1 MVDRIAEIWGT
12 RTPYPKDGLW
22 PVRVDQAL
30 GEGVTEDDVDRWV
43 QSACVLC
50 SNGCACDIAVKD
62 GAMVGI
68 RGRAGDLVNH
78 GRLGPKGLFA
88 SWQGVSHRDRLKRP
102 LIREN
107 GRLVECDWD
116 TAMNRIAERSR
127 QLLRERGPLSHGFYT
142 SGQLFLEEYYALAV
156 IGKAGLGTP
165 HMDGNTRLCTATAA
179 AALKESFGADGQPG
193 TYTDIDSCDAIFL
206 YGHNM
211 AETQTVLWSRVL
223 DRIAGPD
230 RPKVVC
236 VDPRDTEVA
245 RYADVHLA
253 VRPGTNLALMNAL
266 VHEILAHGWFDKDY
280 VNEHTVGLDKL
291 KATVLPWTAEAAAA
305 VCDVRAADIREAA
318 RIFGTSGRVLSTVL
332 QGFYQSAQA
341 TAASCQVNN
350 LHLLRG
356 LLGRPGC
363 GILQMNG
370 QPTAQNNRECG
381 ADGDLP
387 GFRNWE
393 NPEHIR
399 ELAELWDV
407 DPLTIPHWA
416 PPTHAMQI
424 FRYAE
429 QGSIEFL
436 WISATN
442 PAVSMPD
449 LPRIRSILAKP
460 ELFVVVQDLYLTET
474 AQAADVVLPA
484 AGWGEKTGTFTNVNR
499 TVHLSDKAVEPPGEA
514 RSDLDIFLDYSR
526 RMGFTTLQGEP
537 LLPWTGPEEAFEA
550 WKKCSHGRPCDYSG
564 MSYERLRGGS
574 GIQWPCNEENPD
586 GRERLYADG
595 VFPTDPDYCESY
607 GHDLLTGATVGAE
620 SFRASVPRG
629 RAILKTADYSPP
641 HEEPDGRYPFRYTT
655 GRTAYH
661 FHTRTKTGRSRPLTQ
676 AAPRAWVELSPHDA
690 ERLGVREGDLVRV
703 ASRRGRIEV
712 PARVSDIRTGTV
724 FAPFHYGYWDGDGS
738 PGEHPTAANEL
749 TITEW
754 DPVSKQPVF
763 KNAAVKVEK
772 IGEGTGPAPAP
783 TTTASRPSAA
793 TEGPGTQRPRPTTG
807 GGEADAT
814 EQVDAAP
821 PPRFT
826 EAVRAGRPGP
836 GSNRPDGISA
846 GTGQEERP

>member
-1 MVDRIAEIWGT
+1 MVDRIADIWGT

-30 GEGVTEDDVDRWV
+30 QEGVTEADVDRWV

-62 GAMVGI
+62 GAMVGV

-78 GRLGPKGLFA
+78 GRMGPKGLFA
-88 SWQGVSHRDRLKRP
+88 SWQGISSGERLKRP

-116 TAMNRIAERSR
+116 TAMDRITERSR
-127 QLLRERGPLSHGFYT
+127 QLLHDRGPLSHGFYT

-156 IGKAGLGTP
+156 IGKAGIGTP

-193 TYTDIDSCDAIFL
+193 DYTDIDSCDAIFL

-230 RPKVVC
+230 RPRLVC

-266 VHEILAHGWFDKDY
+266 VREILANGWLDEAY
-280 VNEHTVGLDKL
+280 VRDHTLGLDEL
-291 KATVLPWTAEAAAA
+291 RATVEPWTAKAAAA
-305 VCDVRAADIREAA
+305 ICDVPAADIREAA
-318 RIFGTSGRVLSTVL
+318 RIFGTSERVLSTVL

-341 TAASCQVNN
+341 TASSCQVNN

-393 NPEHIR
+393 NPEHIG
-399 ELAELWDV
+399 ELARLWNV
-407 DPLTIPHWA
+407 DPLTVPHWA

-449 LPRIRSILAKP
+449 LPRIRNILAKP
-460 ELFVVVQDLYLTET
+460 GLFLVVQDLYLTET
-474 AQAADVVLPA
+474 ALAADVVLPA

-514 RSDLDIFLDYSR
+514 RSDLEIFLEYAR
-526 RMGFTTLQGEP
+526 RMEFTTLEGGP
-537 LLPWTGPEEAFEA
+537 LLSWAGPEDGFEA
-550 WKKCSHGRPCDYSG
+550 WKECSRGRPCDYTG
-564 MSYERLRGGS
+564 ISYERLRGGS
-574 GIQWPCNEENPD
+574 GIPWPCNDENPD
-586 GRERLYADG
+586 GRVRLYGDG

-607 GHDLLTGATVGAE
+607 GHDLLTGATVGADA
-620 SFRASVPRG
+620 FRARAPGG
-629 RAILKTADYSPP
+629 RAVLKAAEYHPP
-641 HEEPDGRYPFRYTT
+641 HEEPDGEYPMRYTT

-661 FHTRTKTGRSRPLTQ
+661 FHTRTKTGRSRPLTR
-676 AAPRAWVELSPHDA
+676 AAPSAWVELSPHDA
-690 ERLGVREGDLVRV
+690 GRLRIGEGDLVRV
-703 ASRRGRIEV
+703 TSRRGRIEV
-712 PARVSDIRTGTV
+712 PARISDIRSGTI
-724 FAPFHYGYWDGDGS
+724 FAPFHYGYWDRDGS

-772 IGEGTGPAPAP
+772 IGDATGPAPAP
-783 TTTASRPSAA
+783 STTASRPSAA
-793 TEGPGTQRPRPTTG
+793 AAGPRSVQPTAGGREGQ
-807 GGEADAT
+807 AT
-814 EQVDAAP
+814 ERIGGAP
-821 PPRFT
+821 PPRFP
-826 EAVRAGRPGP
+826 EAIGRSGQDGRP
-836 GSNRPDGISA
+836 
-846 GTGQEERP
+846 

>member
-30 GEGVTEDDVDRWV
+30 KDGVAEGDVDRWV

-68 RGRAGDLVNH
+68 RGRSGDLVNH

-88 SWQGVSHRDRLKRP
+88 SWQGVSHKDRLERP
-102 LIREN
+102 MIREN

-116 TAMNRIAERSR
+116 TAMKRITERSQ
-127 QLLRERGPLSHGFYT
+127 QLLKDRGPLSHGFYT

-156 IGKAGLGTP
+156 IGKAGIGTP

-179 AALKESFGADGQPG
+179 AALKETFGADGQPG
-193 TYTDIDSCDAIFL
+193 SYTDIDSCDAIFL

-266 VHEILAHGWFDKDY
+266 VHEVLANGWINKDY
-280 VNEHTVGLDKL
+280 VQAHTVGFEQL
-291 KATVLPWTAEAAAA
+291 KATVEPWTAEAAAA
-305 VCDVRAADIREAA
+305 VCDVSAADIREAA
-318 RIFGTSGRVLSTVL
+318 RIFGTAPRVLSTVL

-341 TAASCQVNN
+341 TASSCQVNN

-356 LLGRPGC
+356 LLGQPGS

-393 NPEHIR
+393 NPDHIQ

-442 PAVSMPD
+442 PAASMPD
-449 LPRIRSILAKP
+449 LPRIRDILAKP
-460 ELFVVVQDLYLTET
+460 ELFLVVQDLYLTET

-484 AGWGEKTGTFTNVNR
+484 AAWGEKTGTFTNVNR

-514 RSDLDIFLDYSR
+514 RSDLEIFLDYSR
-526 RMGFTTLQGEP
+526 RMEFTTLQGAP
-537 LLPWTGPEEAFEA
+537 LLAWDGPEDAFRA
-550 WKKCSHGRPCDYSG
+550 WQECSRGRPCDYTG
-564 MSYERLRGGS
+564 ITYDRLRGGS
-574 GIQWPCNEENPD
+574 GIPWPCNAENPN
-586 GRERLYADG
+586 GRDRLYAGG
-595 VFPTDPDYCESY
+595 VFPTDPGYCESY

-620 SFRASVPRG
+620 SFRATVPAG
-629 RAILKTADYSPP
+629 RAVLKTADYFPP
-641 HEEPDGRYPFRYTT
+641 HEEPDGEYPLRYTT
-655 GRTAYH
+655 GRTVYH
-661 FHTRTKTGRSRPLTQ
+661 FHTRTKTGRSRPLTH
-676 AAPRAWVELSPHDA
+676 AAPSAWVELSTDDA
-690 ERLGVREGDLVRV
+690 GRLGIREGDLVRV
-703 ASRRGRIEV
+703 TSRRGRIEV
-712 PARVSDIRTGTV
+712 PARVSDIRKGTV
-724 FAPFHYGYWDGDGS
+724 FAPFHYGYWDRGGA
-738 PGEHPTAANEL
+738 PGERPTAANEL
-749 TITEW
+749 TLTEW

-763 KNAAVKVEK
+763 KNAAVQVEK
-772 IGEGTGPAPAP
+772 IGDADGPAPAP
-783 TTTASRPSAA
+783 TTAASRPAA
-793 TEGPGTQRPRPTTG
+793 GTGQRLRPTTG
-807 GGEADAT
+807 GSAAEAS
-814 EQVDAAP
+814 EHIRAAP
-821 PPRFT
+821 PPTFP
-826 EAVRAGRPGP
+826 EAVKPGP
-836 GSNRPDGISA
+836 PAMGASS
-846 GTGQEERP
+846 GTSGREVRR

>member
-1 MVDRIAEIWGT
+1 MADRISEIWGT
-12 RTPYPKDGLW
+12 RTPYARDEPW

-30 GEGVTEDDVDRWV
+30 DAGVAEGDVDRWV

-62 GAMVGI
+62 GAMVGV

-88 SWQGVSHRDRLKRP
+88 SWQGVANKDRLSRP

-107 GRLVECDWD
+107 GELVECDWD
-116 TAMNRIAERSR
+116 TAMGRIVDRSK

-156 IGKAGLGTP
+156 IGKAGIGTP

-193 TYTDIDSCDAIFL
+193 AYTDIDSCDAMFL

-211 AETQTVLWSRVL
+211 AETQTVLWTRVL

-230 RPKVVC
+230 RPKIVC
-236 VDPRDTEVA
+236 VDPRDTMVA
-245 RYADVHLA
+245 QYADVHLA

-266 VHEILAHGWFDKDY
+266 VRELLHMGWEDPEYVQAH
-280 VNEHTVGLDKL
+280 TQGLDEL
-291 KATVLPWTAEAAAA
+291 RKAVEPWTAEAAAE
-305 VCDVRAADIREAA
+305 VCGVDAADIREAA

-332 QGFYQSAQA
+332 QGFYQSSQA

-356 LLGRPGC
+356 MLGKPGC

-393 NPEHIR
+393 NAEHVQ
-399 ELAELWDV
+399 ELARLWNV
-407 DPLTIPHWA
+407 DPMTIPHWA

-442 PAVSMPD
+442 PAVSMPE
-449 LPRIRSILAKP
+449 LPRIRDILAKP
-460 ELFVVVQDLYLTET
+460 GLFLVVQDLYLTET

-514 RSDLDIFLDYSR
+514 RSDLDIFLDYSN
-526 RMGFTTLQGEP
+526 RMGFTTLDGSP
-537 LLPWTGPEEAFEA
+537 LLTWDGPEDAFEA
-550 WKKCSHGRPCDYSG
+550 WKECSGGRPCDYTG
-564 MSYERLRGGS
+564 ISYERLRGGS
-574 GIQWPCNEENPD
+574 GIAWPCNEENPH
-586 GRERLYADG
+586 GRMRLYEDG
-595 VFPTDPDYCESY
+595 VFPTEPDYCESY
-607 GHDLLTGATVGAE
+607 GHDLLTGASVGAQA
-620 SFRASVPRG
+620 FKAMAPGG
-629 RAILKTADYSPP
+629 RAILKSAVYTSP
-641 HEEPDGRYPFRYTT
+641 HEEPDPAYPLRYTT

-661 FHTRTKTGRSRPLTQ
+661 FHTRTKTGRSAPLTA
-676 AAPRAWVELSPHDA
+676 AAPKAWVEIAGEDA
-690 ERLGVREGDLVRV
+690 DALGISEGDLVRV
-703 ASRRGRIEV
+703 SSRRGRIEV
-712 PARVSDIRTGTV
+712 PARISAIRPGTV
-724 FAPFHYGYWDGDGS
+724 FAPFHYGYWDAGAS
-738 PGEHPTAANEL
+738 PAQHPTAANEL
-749 TITEW
+749 TLTEW
-754 DPVSKQPVF
+754 DPVSKQPMF
-763 KNAAVKVEK
+763 KNAAVRVEK
-772 IGEGTGPAPAP
+772 IGPSTGYAPAP
-783 TTTASRPSAA
+783 TTTASRPVRSSGSAPA
-793 TEGPGTQRPRPTTG
+793 TATAG
-807 GGEADAT
+807 GQAGEA
-814 EQVDAAP
+814 EEFPYHSAP
-821 PPRFT
+821 PQFPDAIRDAQPT
-826 EAVRAGRPGP
+826 PPHNVQPG
-836 GSNRPDGISA
+836 
-846 GTGQEERP
+846 GTP